1 MAELM
6 QVASRTALH
15 PVTRTEER
23 TRNQFLTFALGGE
36 VMAMEIRFSKEI
48 LQYGGLTEVP
58 LMPPAVRG
66 VINLRGAVVPVI
78 DLAVRLGRRP
88 QQVDRHTC
96 IVILDVEENGD
107 GMVMGIVVDQV
118 KEVLEI
124 ADTEID
130 PAPAFGSNLR
140 PEFIQ
145 GVGKV
150 RGQFILLLD
159 INRVLSIEEIGS
171 LSLGHPGSTD

>member
-1 MAELM
+1 MAESM
-6 QVASRTALH
+6 QLASRTAL
-15 PVTRTEER
+15 PSVSRLEEK
-23 TRNQFLTFALGGE
+23 THNQFLTFALGGE

-88 QQVDRHTC
+88 QPVDRHTC

-130 PAPAFGSNLR
+130 PAPTFGSNLR

-171 LSLGHPGSTD
+171 LALGRTGSTD

>member
-6 QVASRTALH
+6 QLASRTDH
-15 PVTRTEER
+15 PLLARGEER

-78 DLAVRLGRRP
+78 DLAERLGRRP
-88 QQVDRHTC
+88 QPVDRHTC

-171 LSLGHPGSTD
+171 LALGHSGSTD